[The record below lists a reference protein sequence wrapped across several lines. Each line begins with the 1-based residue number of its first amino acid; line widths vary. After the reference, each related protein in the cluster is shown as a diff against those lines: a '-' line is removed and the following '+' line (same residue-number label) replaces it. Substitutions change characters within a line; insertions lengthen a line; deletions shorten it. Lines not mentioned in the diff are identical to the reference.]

1 LRKRIFLIVYSF
13 LFSIFLWL
21 SVTLNFTYS
30 INLTIPLEVKLREN
44 QALAEDL
51 QNEIDIVARGRGWD
65 LLGMWFSKTNV
76 FYLDLSSVR
85 KNLKY
90 SILQAIGDKINL
102 PSDVSIISVNPD
114 TLNIEFDNISTK
126 FVNIKNNVT
135 ISLKDGYEIIGSPDM
150 MPDSVKITGAS
161 SVLSKIKYFPTERKV
176 FRNVNSDVTFDVSL
190 SDTLNSLI
198 KIEPKSIKIF
208 YKVELAAEKLFED
221 LNITVKNVPAD
232 KDVLLIPPNINLS
245 IRGGVDILSK
255 VTPSDIKITID
266 YDLIDKD
273 TLGSVIPNIEIPD
286 FLTLINST
294 PQKFQYIIKKK
305 N

>member
-1 LRKRIFLIVYSF
+1 MRKRIFLIVYSF